1 MHVAPGPLVPVRE
14 AELGDRLLFLC
25 FHGKVSGKPFDE
37 PRIAL
42 NRIYTK
48 RGDAGETSLVG
59 GQRVPKDALR
69 IEAYGTVD
77 ELNAFVGLAAVS
89 CGEDSRLAA
98 LATILRRVQ
107 HELFNLGSILA
118 TQPADVHP
126 QQPRI
131 TSAETAQLE
140 REIDLLNAELE
151 PLRSFVLPGGTRLNA
166 ELHVTRTI
174 CRRAE
179 RLLVTL
185 AREESVP
192 PEIIP
197 YLNRLSD
204 AMFVWSRWVN
214 HALGVPEALWQ
225 PNQSSS
231 GM

>member
-1 MHVAPGPLVPVRE
+1 MSE
-14 AELGDRLLFLC
+14 
-25 FHGKVSGKPFDE
+25 KPFDE

-69 IEAYGTVD
+69 IEAYGTID

-89 CGEDSRLAA
+89 CADDSRLAA

-118 TQPADVHP
+118 TMPADVHP

-140 REIDLLNAELE
+140 REIDAMNANLA

-166 ELHVTRTI
+166 ELHVTRTV

-179 RLLVTL
+179 RLLVAL

-192 PEIIP
+192 PEVIP

-214 HALGVPEALWQ
+214 HALGVAEALWQ

>member
-1 MHVAPGPLVPVRE
+1 M
-14 AELGDRLLFLC
+14 C
-25 FHGKVSGKPFDE
+25 FHGKVSAKPFDE

-59 GQRVPKDALR
+59 GQRVAKDALR
-69 IEAYGTVD
+69 IEVYGTVD
-77 ELNAFVGLAAVS
+77 ELNAFVGLAALS
-89 CGEDSRLAA
+89 CAEDPRLAA

-140 REIDLLNAELE
+140 REIDVMNADLA

-179 RLLVTL
+179 RLLVAL

-214 HALGVPEALWQ
+214 HALGVPEALWE

>member
-1 MHVAPGPLVPVRE
+1 MSE
-14 AELGDRLLFLC
+14 
-25 FHGKVSGKPFDE
+25 KPFDD
-37 PRIAL
+37 PRVAL

-59 GQRVPKDALR
+59 GQRVPKDTPR

-77 ELNAFVGLAAVS
+77 ELNAFMGLATVS
-89 CGEDSRLAA
+89 CAEDSRLAP
-98 LATILRRVQ
+98 LAAILRRVQ

-126 QQPRI
+126 NQARVTGVEI
-131 TSAETAQLE
+131 AQLE
-140 REIDLLNAELE
+140 REIDVMNADLL

-166 ELHVTRTI
+166 ELHVARTI

-179 RLLVTL
+179 RLLVAL
-185 AREESVP
+185 AREESIP
-192 PEIIP
+192 PETIP

-214 HALGVPEALWQ
+214 HVLGVPEVLWE
-225 PNQSSS
+225 PNAAAS
-231 GM
+231 GREDLS